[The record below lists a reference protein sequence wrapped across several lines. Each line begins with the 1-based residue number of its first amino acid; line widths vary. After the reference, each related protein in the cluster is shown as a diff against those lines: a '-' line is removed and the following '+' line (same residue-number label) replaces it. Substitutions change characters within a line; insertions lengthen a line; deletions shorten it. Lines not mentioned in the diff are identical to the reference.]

1 MTNFMS
7 KFGEKEV
14 AVKELILQGNEKLS
28 VLNEKFHE
36 FSHEGN
42 LLIFLILKRNK
53 NKKNK
58 KNLKK
63 KKKKVS
69 IMSELNHPNIV
80 TLYGITTTPQLRI
93 VMEYCKLPDL
103 RAHLS
108 SQDLLPDKSY
118 NPILKLKFCKYI
130 QKKII
135 NNNKIFRFFFLKVL
149 ILQRHLILCIT

>member
-1 MTNFMS
+1 MS

-63 KKKKVS
+63 K
-69 IMSELNHPNIV
+69 SE
-80 TLYGITTTPQLRI
+80 YY
-93 VMEYCKLPDL
+93 E
-103 RAHLS
+103 
-108 SQDLLPDKSY
+108 
-118 NPILKLKFCKYI
+118 
-130 QKKII
+130 
-135 NNNKIFRFFFLKVL
+135 
-149 ILQRHLILCIT
+149 